1 MGWMHSSCRR
11 PLLAAA
17 LAAAA
22 LTLPASTAHAAG
34 GGAVPAFDT
43 QRALALGTGITDPRA
58 LVAGDL
64 DSDGRPDLVAGSAN
78 GGTGAISVLRGTGA
92 GAFVTPLSSP
102 YGLGTTGGVGALAL
116 GDINGDGHL
125 DVVATI
131 GSGTADDD
139 QLVPLAGD
147 GTGTL
152 SAGTPTTVT
161 GTELAGL
168 ALADLDG
175 DGDLDAL
182 TASTTATTADQL
194 GIVENGGIA
203 GLVMSSSTGAT
214 GTQLATGV
222 AAGDLDGDGTPDALV
237 ISRNA
242 GTGSA
247 WVATG
252 HALGL
257 GYTAGTPV
265 GVGADPVAVT
275 LADVDGDGDLDGL
288 VLDGSAPQ
296 VTLLRND
303 GAAGLTATTINVG
316 GLLGGT
322 GIAAGDLN
330 GDGALDLV
338 VTDGAGGTVGVLDGD
353 GTGAF
358 TDPSWSATGAGTRA
372 PVVADLTS
380 DGLPDIATADSAADR
395 LSLLENT
402 GTAAPAGALSS
413 AFGTETVGRTGAAR
427 TVTITDP
434 AASAALR
441 VTNVTTAG
449 DAADDFLVTG
459 DACSGQTVASG
470 GTAACTVRVRFAPT
484 AAGDRNGAL
493 RIRYATAGGGTATAD
508 VALSGSGAA
517 EASTT
522 VNPDSTSTAATTT
535 SAVTTTTVTTPVKAP
550 APTTKTPNLQPSA
563 TRRPATLILTL
574 SHRVLTAKSGRP
586 VTVAFALGRA
596 ASLVLR
602 VKQHAHTLEIVRA
615 RGREGRG
622 SLKWDGMLGSRPARK
637 GTYRLDLYAVAAD
650 GRRARA
656 SIALTVK

>member
-1 MGWMHSSCRR
+1 MHSSRRR

-17 LAAAA
+17 LTAAAF
-22 LTLPASTAHAAG
+22 TLPASAAHAAG
-34 GGAVPAFDT
+34 GGGVPAFGPHRT
-43 QRALALGTGITDPRA
+43 LALGAGITDPRA
-58 LVAGDL
+58 LAVGDL
-64 DSDGRPDLVAGSAN
+64 DGDGRPDLVAGSAN

-92 GAFVTPLSSP
+92 GAFATPLGSP
-102 YGLGTTGGVGALAL
+102 YGLGIPGGVGALAL
-116 GDINGDGHL
+116 GDVNGDGRI

-147 GTGTL
+147 GTANLT
-152 SAGTPTTVT
+152 AGTPTTIT
-161 GTELAGL
+161 GTQLAGL

-194 GIVENGGIA
+194 GVVENGGVA

-237 ISRNA
+237 ISANA

-252 HALGL
+252 HALG
-257 GYTAGTPV
+257 YTAGTPI

-303 GAAGLTATTINVG
+303 GAAGLTATSIFVN

-322 GIAAGDLN
+322 GLATGDLN

-338 VTDGAGGTVGVLDGD
+338 VTDGANGMVGVLDGD

-372 PVVADLTS
+372 PVVADLTG
-380 DGLPDIATADSAADR
+380 DGLPDVATADSAADR
-395 LSLLENT
+395 LSLLENA
-402 GTAAPAGALSS
+402 GTAAPSGALSS

-434 AASAALR
+434 GASAALR
-441 VTNVTTAG
+441 VTNVTTDG
-449 DAADDFLVTG
+449 DAADDFLITG
-459 DACSGQTVASG
+459 EACTGQTIASG
-470 GTAACTVRVRFAPT
+470 GTAACTVRVRFAPS
-484 AAGDRNGAL
+484 AAGDRSAAL
-493 RIRYATAGGGTATAD
+493 RIRYVTGSGTATAD
-508 VALSGSGAA
+508 VALSGTGAA

-522 VNPDSTSTAATTT
+522 VNPDSTSTAA
-535 SAVTTTTVTTPVKAP
+535 ATTTTVTTTTAATPVKAP
-550 APTTKTPNLQPSA
+550 APATKTPNLQPSA

-586 VTVAFALGRA
+586 VAVSFALGRA

-602 VKQHAHTLEIVRA
+602 VKQRAHTLEIVRA
-615 RGREGRG
+615 KGREGRG
-622 SLKWDGMLGSRPARK
+622 SLKWDGMLGSRAARR